1 MFVDLSSV
9 AGNVT
14 LQDALFSHYHIN
26 YIITVVM
33 LQGHFNQKKQ
43 WRY

>member
-14 LQDALFSHYHIN
+14 LQDALFSHYEIN
-26 YIITVVM
+26 YITTVVM
-33 LQGHFNQKKQ
+33 LQELFF
-43 WRY
+43 